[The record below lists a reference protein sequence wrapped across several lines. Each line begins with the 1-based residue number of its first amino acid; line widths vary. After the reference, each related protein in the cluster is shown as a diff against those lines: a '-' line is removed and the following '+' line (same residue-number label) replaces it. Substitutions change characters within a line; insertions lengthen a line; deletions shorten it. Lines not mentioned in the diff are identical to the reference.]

1 MDVPLEVYALSPLQ
15 SWLLILGL
23 SYLGWR
29 LIKWLASN
37 KLQR

>member
-1 MDVPLEVYALSPLQ
+1 MDVSLEVYALSPLQ

-29 LIKWLASN
+29 LVQWLVSN
-37 KLQR
+37 KLEQ